1 MSSKESSSRTEGN
14 NGLIEVYM
22 NERMTTIGSKNSVLD
37 AAKIMAEKSISSLAV
52 TDERNKIAGIL
63 TERDIVKII
72 ANEVSPEGITI
83 SSLMSTSPVS
93 INKNASVEE
102 GAQLMLSRRVRHLL
116 VEDPDSHETI
126 GIITTTD
133 LARYLKQKLPIR
145 EEDSESL
152 ILRALYASEENGE
165 RLFWR

>member
-1 MSSKESSSRTEGN
+1 MSSEESSRTEEN
-14 NGLIEVYM
+14 NDLIEGYM
-22 NERMTTIGSKNSVLD
+22 NNRMTTIGSKNSVLD
-37 AAKIMAEKSISSLAV
+37 AVKIMAEKSISSLAV
-52 TDERNKIAGIL
+52 TDERNRITGIL

-83 SSLMSTSPVS
+83 GSLMSTPPVS
-93 INKNASVEE
+93 INRNASVEE
-102 GAQLMLSRRVRHLL
+102 GAQLMLRKRMRHLL
-116 VEDPDSHETI
+116 VEDPDSHEII

-145 EEDSESL
+145 EEDSESS
-152 ILRALYASEENGE
+152 ILKALYASEEEEE

>member
-1 MSSKESSSRTEGN
+1 MSSEESSRTEEN
-14 NGLIEVYM
+14 NGLIEGYM
-22 NERMTTIGSKNSVLD
+22 NNRMTTIGSKNSVLD
-37 AAKIMAEKSISSLAV
+37 AVKIMAEKSISSLAV
-52 TDERNKIAGIL
+52 TDERNRITGIL

-83 SSLMSTSPVS
+83 GSLMSTPPVS
-93 INKNASVEE
+93 INRNASVEE
-102 GAQLMLSRRVRHLL
+102 GAQLMLRKRVRHLL
-116 VEDPDSHETI
+116 VEDADNHEII

-145 EEDSESL
+145 EEDSESS
-152 ILRALYASEENGE
+152 ILKALYASEEEEE

>member
-1 MSSKESSSRTEGN
+1 MSIGESNNSTEEN
-14 NGLIEVYM
+14 NGHIEGHM
-22 NERMTTIGSKNSVLD
+22 NERMATISSKNSVLD
-37 AAKIMAEKSISSLAV
+37 AAKIMAEKNISSLAV

-83 SSLMSTSPVS
+83 GSLMSTPPVS

-102 GAQLMLSRRVRHLL
+102 GAQLMLSKRVRHLL
-116 VEDPDSHETI
+116 VEDPDSHATV

-152 ILRALYASEENGE
+152 ILKALYASEEDSE